1 MVKSMKPSSVIF
13 GCSGTVLSREEYK
26 FFSEV
31 NPLGFILFQRNCE
44 NSEQVKELIISLR
57 DVVNR
62 KDAPI
67 LIDQEGGR
75 VQRLKPPHW
84 RPAPAALN
92 FYYLYEQD
100 KLRAIEAVWLNSRLI
115 AHELADLGINID
127 CAPVLDLLE
136 SGSDQVIG
144 DRSYGSDPFVVSA
157 LASAACDGFLSGG
170 VIPVIKHIPGHGRA
184 SVDSHEELPY
194 VETDEQTLMRSD
206 FIPFK
211 NLCKMPWAMTAHI
224 IFKSLDQKKPATL
237 SSEVISLIRNKIGFD
252 GVLITDD
259 LSMRAL
265 SGPYKRRGEEAII
278 AGCDLVLHCNGNLD
292 EMTQVI
298 LGCGPISDKSEKRIE
313 KAGRTSLKKFRKLD
327 FDYSEGVQ
335 KLKLLMKQ

>member
-1 MVKSMKPSSVIF
+1 MKPSSVIF
-13 GCSGTVLSREEYK
+13 GCSGTVLSREEYN

-31 NPLGFILFQRNCE
+31 NPFGFILFQRNCK
-44 NSEQVKELIISLR
+44 NPKQVRELIISLR

-62 KDAPI
+62 EDVPI

-84 RPAPAALN
+84 RLAPAALN
-92 FYYLYEQD
+92 FFYLYEQD
-100 KLRAIEAVWLNSRLI
+100 KLRALEAVWLNSRLI
-115 AHELADLGINID
+115 AHELTELGIHID
-127 CAPVLDLLE
+127 CAPVIDLLQ
-136 SGSDQVIG
+136 SGADQVIG
-144 DRSYGSDPFVVSA
+144 DRSYGSDPAIVSA
-157 LASAACDGFLSGG
+157 LARAACEGFLSGG

-184 SVDSHEELPY
+184 NVDSHNELPC
-194 VETDEQTLMRSD
+194 VETDEQTLMKSD

-237 SSEVISLIRNKIGFD
+237 SRQVINLIRNKIGFD
-252 GVLITDD
+252 GVLLSDD
-259 LSMRAL
+259 LSMHAL
-265 SGPYKRRGEEAII
+265 SGPFKNRSAEAII

-298 LGCGPISDKSEKRIE
+298 SGCGPISDKSEERIE
-313 KAGRTSLKKFRKLD
+313 KAGRIPLEKYRQLD

-335 KLKLLMKQ
+335 KLKILMK